1 MWRQLGKTGEVKCG
15 WASHLPFHL
24 SSFYTTH
31 TATYTSFSSSSSST
45 NRRPTSTS
53 PSFPFSSTNR
63 RPTSISPSFA
73 FPPPT
78 GVPHSSL
85 SFSSSSTSRRPT
97 YILILLFFFLH
108 QGFFQSRHPFP
119 LTSIPSSFLSKP
131 SNRRLPPVH
140 PLHTHPPFLIPP
152 PT

>member
-45 NRRPTSTS
+45 NRRPPST
-53 PSFPFSSTNR
+53 
-63 RPTSISPSFA
+63 SPSFA

-78 GVPHSSL
+78 GVPHPFHSPFPLPPPAGVPHPFHSPFPLPPPAGVPRTFSS
-85 SFSSSSTSRRPT
+85 SFSSSSTKAFSNLV
-97 YILILLFFFLH
+97 IL
-108 QGFFQSRHPFP
+108 FP
-119 LTSIPSSFLSKP
+119 
-131 SNRRLPPVH
+131 
-140 PLHTHPPFLIPP
+140 
-152 PT
+152 